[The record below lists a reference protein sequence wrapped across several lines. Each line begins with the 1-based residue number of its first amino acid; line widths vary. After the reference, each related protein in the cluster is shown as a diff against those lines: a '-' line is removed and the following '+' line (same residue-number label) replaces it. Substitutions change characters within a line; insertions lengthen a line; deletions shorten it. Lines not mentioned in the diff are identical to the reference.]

1 VTGEAAAGR
10 PAPRLSWRRELLHRV
25 ESFLFWSL
33 IELIGRSCRVR
44 VVAGEEHL
52 ERLRREGGATVIAFW
67 HDRLFFTSH
76 FVSRHLMR
84 RGYPVTALISPS
96 RDGEL
101 AARTSSRL
109 GARVV
114 GGSSSRGGS
123 EGVRRLLR
131 EAAAGRGLAVVPDGP
146 KGPARRA
153 KPGAVTLAR
162 MARAPLVP
170 LTWVCDRSWRLGS
183 WDRLEIPTPF
193 ARVAVAV
200 GAPREVPRAAD
211 DADLARQLADFEQ
224 AIADLDAAAAA
235 ALAQSA
241 SRR

>member
-1 VTGEAAAGR
+1 MSGEAAEGG
-10 PAPRLSWRRELLHRV
+10 PGPRLPWRRELLHRV
-25 ESFLFWSL
+25 ESFLFWAL
-33 IELIGRSCRVR
+33 IGLIGRSCRVR

-52 ERLRREGGATVIAFW
+52 ERLRREGGVSLIAFW

-76 FVSRHLMR
+76 FVSRQLMR
-84 RGYPVTALISPS
+84 RGYPITALISAS

-101 AARTSSRL
+101 AARTASRL

-114 GGSSSRGGS
+114 RGSSSRGAR
-123 EGVRRLLR
+123 EGVRGLLR
-131 EAAAGRGLAVVPDGP
+131 AAAAGRGLVVVPDGP

-153 KPGAVTLAR
+153 KPGVATLAR

-183 WDRLEIPTPF
+183 WDRLEIPKPF

-200 GAPREVPRAAD
+200 GAPHEVPRAAD
-211 DADLARQLADFEQ
+211 DAELARQVAAFED
-224 AIADLDAAAAA
+224 AIAALDATAAA
-235 ALAQSA
+235 ALDQSA
-241 SRR
+241 KRW